1 MNNYKTLNNYFDHIF
16 IISACKSFKRR
27 ENMDIQMKLINCDK
41 YSYWYGPAYDFSNSK
56 IFKENTNVTKLSY
69 LRCSFAHYSLWKTCY
84 ELEYDNV
91 LILED
96 DTMFLKNIDKCY
108 KILDKF
114 YNKKNNSDIY
124 LFDYVFNNLSLNSIT
139 FEDINIRIDKYLLG
153 DNYYVNKKGLEYLIK
168 MHEKMNY
175 VCDMYFDKI
184 IDLDTGQSININNR
198 FLYLK
203 YSYFDG
209 CTNAIFEYDTNN
221 NIPFIK
227 LNVSDE
233 RLSIQQDKEYDDNL
247 DKNLYNNFDI

>member
-16 IISACKSFKRR
+16 IISACKNFKRR

-41 YSYWYGPAYDFSNSK
+41 YSYWYGLQYDFSSNSK
-56 IFKENTNVTKLSY
+56 IFKENTNANLSH
-69 LRCSFAHYSLWKTCY
+69 LSCSFAHYSLWKTCY

-108 KILDKF
+108 EILDNF
-114 YNKKNNSDIY
+114 YNEKNNSDIY
-124 LFDYVFNNLSLNSIT
+124 LFDYVFIDSIT
-139 FEDINIRIDKYLLG
+139 FEVNIRIDKYLLG
-153 DNYYVNKKGLEYLIK
+153 DNYYVNRKGLEYLIK

-175 VCDMYFDKI
+175 NCDTYFDKI
-184 IDLDTGQSININNR
+184 IDLNTGQNIKYENNKV
-198 FLYLK
+198 LYLK
-203 YSYFDG
+203 YHYFNG
-209 CTNAIFEYDTNN
+209 AKFAIFEYDTNN

-233 RLSIQQDKEYDDNL
+233 RLSIQQDKEYDNL